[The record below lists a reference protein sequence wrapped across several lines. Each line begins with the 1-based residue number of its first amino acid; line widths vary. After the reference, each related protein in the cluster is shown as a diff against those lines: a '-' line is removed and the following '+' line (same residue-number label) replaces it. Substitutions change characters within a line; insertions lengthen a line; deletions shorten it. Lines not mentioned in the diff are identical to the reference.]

1 MAVLIAG
8 CILSVFRISFRLGF
22 LRQEDGD
29 MLAAEI
35 IESAA
40 KEKERINDAIT
51 NAETSL
57 AVALRRGR
65 H

>member
-1 MAVLIAG
+1 
-8 CILSVFRISFRLGF
+8 
-22 LRQEDGD
+22 

-51 NAETSL
+51 NAETSS